1 MSKASSQQKSTGK
14 AKLYGQEQPI
24 PPCDCCG
31 TPRVFEMQL
40 LPSLLHVLEVD
51 KHVKSD
57 GVLRSGGANPEQ
69 STLATAYESGG
80 MDWGNIAVYTCPNAS
95 CVGEVIEYCV
105 VQDSVDES
113 PTVPIRAMHQEDV
126 IIQEGSKFE
135 DDDEEDECEGII
147 EDNEDDG
154 SVW

>member
-1 MSKASSQQKSTGK
+1 
-14 AKLYGQEQPI
+14 
-24 PPCDCCG
+24 
-31 TPRVFEMQL
+31 VQL

-57 GVLRSGGANPEQ
+57 SVSSRTNPEQ

-80 MDWGNIAVYTCPNAS
+80 MDWGNIAVYTCANAS
-95 CVGEVIEYCV
+95 CVGEATEFCV

-113 PTVPIRAMHQEDV
+113 PTVPNRAMHQEDA
-126 IIQEGSKFE
+126 IIQEDSKFD

>member
-1 MSKASSQQKSTGK
+1 
-14 AKLYGQEQPI
+14 
-24 PPCDCCG
+24 
-31 TPRVFEMQL
+31 

-57 GVLRSGGANPEQ
+57 GANSSANPEQ

-80 MDWGNIAVYTCPNAS
+80 MDWGNIAVYTCPNTTCA
-95 CVGEVIEYCV
+95 GEATEYCV

-113 PTVPIRAMHQEDV
+113 PTVPNRAMHQEDA
-126 IIQEGSKFE
+126 IIQEGTKFD